1 MASNGKILIIDDNP
15 KNIQVAA
22 TILAQS
28 GYEMEF
34 GLDGKTGI
42 HWLEET
48 SFDLILLD
56 VMMPEQDGFD
66 VCLEIKSKPKLASIP
81 IIFVTAK
88 ADRES
93 MVRGFEVGGE
103 DYILKPYDAQ
113 ELLARIR
120 VHLELKKNKEALV
133 QLNNDLAKKVD
144 ERTEE
149 IRFAYQMLND
159 SNITLQK
166 TNEDLVRLEHAKH
179 EFLNIIGHQV
189 GGSLHGVI
197 GTLQILKHKVDSKK
211 LSQLIDRVDNSLVKL
226 EGYVQTALRVTALHS
241 ANIQL
246 KLTRIDV
253 NKLIGFCFF
262 NLDEKIRQKKLKI
275 NNQYLQSELF
285 LMGEHQLLM
294 SCFLSA
300 LEFIIDQSPDYGT
313 ITIESKNESAQTTI
327 IFKNEK
333 VSINELDTSQYFDF
347 FSTQTDSNLEAASSL
362 GFAKAIIESHKGE
375 IILKNRQEGGIA
387 CLLIFNNIVQTF
399 LNHGNT

>member
-103 DYILKPYDAQ
+103 DYVLKPYDAQ

-120 VHLELKKNKEALV
+120 VHLELKKSKEALL

-197 GTLQILKHKVDSKK
+197 GTLQILKHRVDSKK

-275 NNQYLQSELF
+275 NNQYLQTELF

-294 SCFLSA
+294 SCLLSA
-300 LEFIIDQSPDYGT
+300 LEFIINQSPDYGT
-313 ITIESKNESAQTTI
+313 ITIESKNESTQTTI

-387 CLLIFNNIVQTF
+387 CLLIFNNIV
-399 LNHGNT
+399 